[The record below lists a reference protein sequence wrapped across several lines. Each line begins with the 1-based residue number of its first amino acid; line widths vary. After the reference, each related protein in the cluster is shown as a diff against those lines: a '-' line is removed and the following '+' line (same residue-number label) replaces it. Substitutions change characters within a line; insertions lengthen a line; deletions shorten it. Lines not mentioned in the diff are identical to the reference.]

1 MAKQKGKKPTPEGVQ
16 EAEAEF
22 SKEQIL
28 RSQRFRNRHDI
39 LEALLTRFPEEAT
52 FTVSAVEELI
62 DGYMKGQV
70 N

>member
-1 MAKQKGKKPTPEGVQ
+1 MAKQKDKKPTLEGVQ

-39 LEALLTRFPEEAT
+39 LDTLLARFPEEAT
-52 FTVSAVEELI
+52 FTVSAVEELV
-62 DGYMKGQV
+62 DSYMKGQV

>member
-1 MAKQKGKKPTPEGVQ
+1 MAKQKDKKPTPEGVQ
-16 EAEAEF
+16 EAEVEF

-28 RSQRFRNRHDI
+28 RSQRFRNRHD
-39 LEALLTRFPEEAT
+39 LLDALLTRFPEGAT

>member
-1 MAKQKGKKPTPEGVQ
+1 MAKQKDKKPTPEGVQ

-39 LEALLTRFPEEAT
+39 LDALLARFPEEAT

-62 DGYMKGQV
+62 DSYMKGQV

>member
-1 MAKQKGKKPTPEGVQ
+1 MAKQKNKTPEGVQ

-39 LEALLTRFPEEAT
+39 LDALLVRFPEEAT
-52 FTVSAVEELI
+52 FTVSAVEELV
-62 DGYMKGQV
+62 DSYMKGQV